1 MLKCTVDFSIVFS
14 VVQVGWTAGWFDNH
28 LYHIRNLDCRRTS
41 WVQMEEESSSRQS
54 RHFHHPEAKFE
65 VDIFG
70 ICIGSKTVLRYD
82 CSENVCLQCGI
93 SCALSDR
100 AVPDHILFGSVD
112 FPHPAPVVTSA
123 MVDHQSSSS
132 NAGATSG
139 FLRCIDDPE
148 GHLKD
153 LSSLRRFIGIP
164 GKSPIFLVPA
174 PLSIESREKLLNV
187 VMGEEEV
194 VHLPPS
200 PRKLFK

>member
-1 MLKCTVDFSIVFS
+1 
-14 VVQVGWTAGWFDNH
+14 
-28 LYHIRNLDCRRTS
+28 
-41 WVQMEEESSSRQS
+41 MEEESSSGSFHPQS
-54 RHFHHPEAKFE
+54 EPEVE
-65 VDIFG
+65 VFG

-82 CSENVCLQCGI
+82 CSENICLQCGI
-93 SCALSDR
+93 SCALSDK
-100 AVPDHILFGSVD
+100 AVPNHVLFGSVD
-112 FPHPAPVVTSA
+112 FPHPIPVITSGKI
-123 MVDHQSSSS
+123 DSQSSAS

-164 GKSPIFLVPA
+164 GKSPIFLVPT

-187 VMGEEEV
+187 VMGEEEA